1 MMGVYVHS
9 DASKNLAK
17 HRYDIWRI
25 TINQKPESDYE
36 YD

>member
-1 MMGVYVHS
+1 MNL
-9 DASKNLAK
+9 DANNNLAK
-17 HRYDIWRI
+17 HRYAIWRL